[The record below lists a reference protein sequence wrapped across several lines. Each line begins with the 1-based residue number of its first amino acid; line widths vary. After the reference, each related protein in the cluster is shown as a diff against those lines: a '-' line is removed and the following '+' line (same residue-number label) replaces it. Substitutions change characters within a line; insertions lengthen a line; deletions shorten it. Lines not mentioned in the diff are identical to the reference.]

1 LENRPTHQEM
11 TKELKSKLT
20 KDELNN
26 EFSKKASLE
35 DVKTLIEN
43 DLSKIELKREYSNL
57 KSDINEN
64 HEYIKRITSDYASKL
79 DIEKLNNHLDM
90 YVKHTEFTEQL
101 NLKATKQSVNN
112 ALNRKINTSD
122 LDILLLNKADNTI
135 VDELNN
141 SISNMVSINHFETQ
155 FAKVWEY
162 KIHRQE
168 INNVKEM
175 LQSKIDLYKYEELI
189 KDYSSFKKQ
198 TEDELN
204 LQRDKSK
211 QGLINVNTSLQS
223 ILTDLNKRFQDS
235 ELDCAKDKLVDM
247 EQNINKLSVEIHELN
262 NEMKNNKI
270 NQIDPYASVDEVR
283 EALIEMRNDF
293 SANLVELKGS

>member
-1 LENRPTHQEM
+1 M

-20 KDELNN
+20 KDEFNN

-211 QGLINVNTSLQS
+211 QGLINVNNSLQS

>member
-1 LENRPTHQEM
+1 M

-211 QGLINVNTSLQS
+211 QGLINVNNSLQS